1 MFCMDEEVEDVLWR
15 LFEAENAVE
24 ILMGI
29 SKEIIGHLQINQF
42 SLNSSIQREGEMRS
56 KLGISSASF
65 HKSIETR
72 IETLEANL
80 VSPELSEMKVVI
92 EDLEVHLL
100 EAETKAETA
109 EAKCSLLEEVL
120 NEELALLKGS
130 ENVIE
135 KVNLLE
141 KQLRESDMHLQ
152 HAKVLRAEII
162 AEKSKAKCALLSET
176 NSELNEEVS
185 FSRDRMESLET
196 SLHQADEENTITAN
210 EINKRAKVITDMV
223 MQLARE
229 TERLHKQ

>member
-42 SLNSSIQREGEMRS
+42 SLNSSIQREGEMRY

-100 EAETKAETA
+100 EVETKAETA

-120 NEELALLKGS
+120 NEELALLKDM
-130 ENVIE
+130 ENLINDL
-135 KVNLLE
+135 K
-141 KQLRESDMHLQ
+141 S
-152 HAKVLRAEII
+152 KVLRAEII
-162 AEKSKAKCALLSET
+162 AEKSKAKCASLSET

-229 TERLHKQ
+229 T